1 MNPIRFP
8 NIRSRLVADTLALV
22 TFAFAVGMFA
32 EVVVSGLSLYQ
43 SLQSRLMA
51 IPLNTAV
58 ARPYG
63 MYRDWLFSRTRGRQ
77 RGKLL
82 QMAVDIFAMWTFMMP
97 QYAAVLFF
105 VGAAPGQIF
114 TACVTISVLMLLI
127 GRPYGLYLE
136 LWRRIF
142 GLVEVER
149 LQNCK

>member
-1 MNPIRFP
+1 MRNFRFCS
-8 NIRSRLVADTLALV
+8 ISASLLADTLALV

-32 EVVVSGLSLYQ
+32 EVVVSGLSIFQ

-63 MYRDWLFSRTRGRQ
+63 MYRDWLFFKTRAREKGR
-77 RGKLL
+77 LAPA
-82 QMAVDIFAMWTFMMP
+82 AVDIFALWTFMMP

-105 VGAAPGQIF
+105 VGAAPAQIL
-114 TACVTISVLMLLI
+114 TACLTVSVLMSLI

-136 LWRRIF
+136 LWRRVF

-149 LQNCK
+149 LHKPK

>member
-1 MNPIRFP
+1 MKTIRFP
-8 NIRSRLVADTLALV
+8 NIRTKLFADTISLV

-32 EVVVSGLSLYQ
+32 EVVVSGLSVFQ

-63 MYRDWLFSRTRGRQ
+63 IYRDWLFSRTRARE

-82 QMAVDIFAMWTFMMP
+82 RITVDIFAMWTFMMP

-105 VGAAPGQIF
+105 VGAAPGQIL
-114 TACVTISVLMLLI
+114 TACLTISVMMTMI

-136 LWRRIF
+136 LWRRLF
-142 GLVEVER
+142 GIVETET
-149 LQNCK
+149 LP